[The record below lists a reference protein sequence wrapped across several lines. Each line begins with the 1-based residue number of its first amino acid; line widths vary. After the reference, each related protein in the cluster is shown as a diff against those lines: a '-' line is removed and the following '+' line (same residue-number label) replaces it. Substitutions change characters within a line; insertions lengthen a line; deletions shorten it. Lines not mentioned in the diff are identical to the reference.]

1 MKQKQ
6 PNLHAPFVVHSVV
19 PHSGAIALL
28 FVPAFRKYVPEKL
41 PTRVVE
47 GMTAAPGQPAGY
59 RNGGDGG
66 GPGGGIGGG
75 GGGGGLG
82 GGVGGGEKPPG
93 GYGGDGG
100 GDIASVQLVVVLA
113 DEIRPEA
120 LVAILPTRTVAPLG

>member
-6 PNLHAPFVVHSVV
+6 PNLHAVLVVHSVV
-19 PHSGAIALL
+19 PHTGAIALL
-28 FVPAFRKYVPEKL
+28 FVPALRKYVPEKL

-47 GMTAAPGQPAGY
+47 GIIAAPGHPAGY

-66 GPGGGIGGG
+66 GTGGGSGGG

-93 GYGGDGG
+93 G
-100 GDIASVQLVVVLA
+100 
-113 DEIRPEA
+113 
-120 LVAILPTRTVAPLG
+120 